1 MGKIAPGMACPSET
15 TLSDLL
21 GGGLP
26 EGRRDQVLAHVE
38 QCVGCQRALA
48 AGASSRPDLVTEAEP
63 GEELMPG
70 ATVSRYVVLE
80 RIGQGAMG
88 VVYAA
93 RDPHLARRVALKVL
107 RPEGHRVEALQRRLL
122 REAQALARLSDPH
135 VIAVHDVGTSGD
147 RVFLAMD
154 LVEGCT
160 LAEWLREPRGWR
172 EVLRVFR
179 EAGQGLA
186 AAHAAGL
193 VHRDFKPANV
203 LIGRDGRVRVTD
215 FGLALCQEA
224 PGPWEGGGSGEDSG
238 LALTRTGALLGTPA
252 YMAPELLE
260 GRFADALSDQFGFC
274 VALYE
279 ALYGQRPFEGH
290 SLEELGQSARAG
302 RVGRSARGSQV
313 PAWVR
318 RVVLQ
323 GLSPQ
328 PGQRFA
334 SMEALLEAL
343 RKGRSRHTRLWA
355 MGALTLAGLLGMGV
369 EHKVHQREARCRQ
382 EVERLGAAWNPE
394 RRERAREAFRAVGT
408 PYALAAWQHASM
420 QLEAYASRWR
430 TLRAEACLQEERGAT
445 GPSQSAVCLDARLWR
460 LASVTG
466 VLERADARTAQN
478 AQQLV
483 ASLEDLSEC
492 ADAPARPGPPLPP
505 EGIRPQVDAARRTLT
520 EAQALLDAGRYAE
533 GLAVTEAL
541 LQLLPGLDYRPLEAE
556 VRLVHGRLQGLEGA
570 LPKAEESLYKALW
583 AAEAGRDEVLAAR
596 AWIFLLWTVGEQGGR
611 TGDAEKLVQHAR
623 AAVEGLGRERFP
635 AIATDLNLR
644 LGILRL
650 NQGLLEQA
658 DKELRQGLTLSREAL
673 GADNLLTSYLVSSLG
688 RVRSRQ
694 GRHAE
699 ALALYRE
706 AWEMRERLWGSEHP
720 VLALHLNNIAIELLA
735 LGQREEAVA
744 TWRRSLRLLEANRP
758 PGHPSFVAPLTNL
771 ASVQRSLGQ
780 LDEARQSLERA
791 LLIAERSKGQDHP
804 LTASVLSELGKVAQ
818 DSHRLGEA
826 LTYHQEAVRRVQRA
840 LGPDTPRAAA
850 PQTALGEAYLQA
862 GNPRE
867 ARRELTRALRL
878 WEAETGTEGA
888 SVSVALRPLAELE
901 RGQGAFHRALE
912 HCARAL
918 EVDERVQGREA
929 PDVAL
934 DLACL
939 AEVHL
944 AQGESARALPL
955 LERALTLHTRAPKD
969 PLEEGWASFLLAR
982 ALWAQRGE
990 AERARARA
998 LAEAARSQMEGLGLR
1013 ARERARQ
1020 VVAWQRQVEAR

>member
-1 MGKIAPGMACPSET
+1 
-15 TLSDLL
+15 
-21 GGGLP
+21 
-26 EGRRDQVLAHVE
+26 
-38 QCVGCQRALA
+38 
-48 AGASSRPDLVTEAEP
+48 
-63 GEELMPG
+63 
-70 ATVSRYVVLE
+70 
-80 RIGQGAMG
+80 

-107 RPEGHRVEALQRRLL
+107 RPEGHRVEVLQRRLL

-160 LAEWLREPRGWR
+160 LAEWLREPRAWR
-172 EVLRVFR
+172 EVLHVFR

-186 AAHAAGL
+186 AAHAAGV

-203 LIGRDGRVRVTD
+203 LIGRDGRVQVTD
-215 FGLALCQEA
+215 FGLALCEEV
-224 PGPWEGGGSGEDSG
+224 PGPREETGPGEDGS
-238 LALTRTGALLGTPA
+238 LTLTRTGALLGTPA
-252 YMAPELLE
+252 YMAPEVLE
-260 GRFADALSDQFGFC
+260 GGVADALTDQFSFC

-279 ALYGQRPFEGH
+279 ALFGQRPFEGR
-290 SLEELGQSARAG
+290 SLEELGQAARAG
-302 RVGRSARGSQV
+302 RVERGARASRV

-323 GLSPQ
+323 GLSPR
-328 PGQRFA
+328 PSQRFA

-343 RKGRSRHTRLWA
+343 RNRRPRRTWPWV
-355 MGALTLAGLLGMGV
+355 MGALTLAGMVGMGV
-369 EHKVHQREARCRQ
+369 EHRMHRWEARCQ
-382 EVERLGAAWNPE
+382 EEVERLGAAWNPE

-408 PYALAAWQHASM
+408 PYALAAWQHTST
-420 QLEAYASRWR
+420 QLEAYAARWR
-430 TLRAEACLQEERGAT
+430 TLRAEACLQEARGAT
-445 GPSQSAVCLDARLWR
+445 GPSQAAVCLDARLWR

-483 ASLEDLSEC
+483 ASLEALSEC
-492 ADAPARPGPPLPP
+492 VEAPARPGPPLPP
-505 EGIRPQVDAARRTLT
+505 EAIRSQVDAARRRLT

-533 GLAVTEAL
+533 GLLVTEAL
-541 LQLLPGLDYRPLEAE
+541 LQALPGLDYRPLEAE

-570 LPKAEESLYKALW
+570 FPKAEESLYQALW
-583 AAEAGRDEVLAAR
+583 AAEAGRDEVLTAR

-611 TGDAEKLVQHAR
+611 ADDAEKLVQHAR

-650 NQGLLEQA
+650 NQGRLEPA
-658 DKELRQGLTLSREAL
+658 DKEFREGLALAREAL

-706 AWEMRERLWGSEHP
+706 AWGMRERLWGSEHP
-720 VLALHLNNIAIELLA
+720 VLALHLNNIAIALLA
-735 LGQREEAVA
+735 LGQREEAIA
-744 TWRRSLRLLEANRP
+744 TWRRSLELLEANRP

-780 LDEARQSLERA
+780 LDEARQNLERA
-791 LLIAERSKGQDHP
+791 LQISERGKGQDHP

-818 DSHRLGEA
+818 DAQRLSEA
-826 LTYHQEAVRRVQRA
+826 LTYHHEAVRRVQRA
-840 LGPDTPRAAA
+840 LGPSTPRAAA

-862 GNPRE
+862 GHPRE
-867 ARRELTRALRL
+867 ARRELTHALRL
-878 WEAETGTEGA
+878 WEAEAGAEGA

-901 RGQGAFHRALE
+901 RGEGAFRRALE
-912 HCARAL
+912 LCARAL

-944 AQGESARALPL
+944 ARGESAQALPL
-955 LERALTLHTRAPKD
+955 LERALTLHASAPKD

-990 AERARARA
+990 GARARARA
-998 LAEAARSQMEGLGLR
+998 LAEEARRRMEGLGLR

-1020 VVAWQRQVEAR
+1020 VLAWQRQVEAR